1 MKQIVLFFLLFTLI
15 FQAQSQ
21 NANWEDLFSY
31 YSIQDISTG
40 GGKVFAAAENSVFS
54 YRRGTQE
61 IEKISS
67 IQGLSSEKI
76 NTIYYSANYN
86 LLFIG
91 YKTGLMDV
99 YNPQDKT
106 VLKVVDIIEK
116 VTITPAN
123 KQINHFYEYENK
135 LFISTNY
142 GISEFRLNNL
152 EFGDTFFIGD
162 AGEQLQVAQTTV
174 LNDKIYAATQ
184 EGGVRFADVNSSNLV
199 DFSLWQNITNN
210 SFRGVVT
217 LNNTLYVINN
227 NNSLQQLQ
235 GNNFINKD
243 QFNEEIKDFRVNEEK
258 LIVTTFNKVK
268 IYNNQ
273 LSTLVNISN
282 FNDFSPN
289 LSSATIFQ
297 EVIYL
302 GDLNEGLLA
311 ASTNNTS
318 VFRYLSPDGP
328 LRNDVFGLSVIP
340 NELWVTYGEY
350 NGFLDPYPLNSR
362 GVSHLKN
369 DEWIN
374 ISYEDLGEK
383 KNFVRTAINPSQTN
397 QVYIS
402 SMYDGLLEVNDE
414 ELVQVY
420 DQTNSGLQEA
430 IRPAGTIVQNDVRV
444 NGIAFDRDGNLWGN
458 VSLVEKGMFKLNA
471 GGGFQF
477 FDTSE
482 IVPDYFANNLGFTE
496 LIIDNAGNIFFG
508 TSKDGLVGF
517 QPSTN
522 TFAKV
527 SGNET
532 TGNIPDN
539 FVRSLA
545 LDNNNQLWLGTS
557 QGLRV
562 LFGPSGMFDNPNT
575 SANEIIILDDD
586 GVAQELL
593 AGSSISAITVD
604 GNNNKWIATEAGAF
618 YLSSNGQE
626 TIYRFTKE
634 NSPLPSNSVTD
645 IEIDEVSGKVYIGTR
660 NGLVA
665 FRGTATSSSDTF
677 EKVRA
682 FPNPVRPG
690 YSGLVTIDG
699 LREGANVKITDIEGN
714 LVHEVFSEG
723 GSVQWDSRAFGKHKV
738 ASGVYMVLITSK
750 DQLETKVT
758 KIMVI
763 R

>member
-1 MKQIVLFFLLFTLI
+1 MKRIVLLFFFFSLFS
-15 FQAQSQ
+15 QAQEQ
-21 NANWEDLFSY
+21 NPNWEDLFSY

-106 VLKVVDIIEK
+106 VLKVIDITEK

-123 KQINHFYEYENK
+123 RRINHFYEYGDK

-152 EFGDTFFIGD
+152 EFGDTYFIGD

-174 LNDKIYAATQ
+174 FNDKIYAATQ
-184 EGGVRFADVNSSNLV
+184 QGGLRFADVNSPNLV

-217 LNNTLYVINN
+217 LNNAVYVVSNN
-227 NNSLQQLQ
+227 NTLQQLQ

-243 QFNEEIKDFRVNEEK
+243 QFNQEVRDFRVNEEK
-258 LIVTTFNKVK
+258 LIVTTSNRVK

-282 FNDFSPN
+282 FSDFLPN

-311 ASTNNTS
+311 ASTSNTS
-318 VFRYLSPDGP
+318 AFQFLSPDGP
-328 LRNDVFGLSVIP
+328 LRNDVFSLSVIP
-340 NELWVTYGEY
+340 NEVWVTYGEY
-350 NGFLDPYPLNSR
+350 DVFFNPYPLKR
-362 GVSHLKN
+362 AGVSHLVN
-369 DEWIN
+369 EEWIN
-374 ISYEDLGEK
+374 IPFESLDETEEIT
-383 KNFVRTAINPSQTN
+383 RTAINPSNTN
-397 QVYIS
+397 QVFLS
-402 SMYDGLLEVNDE
+402 SFFGGVLDIQDNELQNKYDI
-414 ELVQVY
+414 
-420 DQTNSGLQEA
+420 TNSPLQSVV
-430 IRPAGTIVQNDVRV
+430 GNDVRV

-458 VSLVEKGMFKLNA
+458 VSRVDNGLFKLSS
-471 GGGFQF
+471 GGSFQV

-482 IVPDYFANNLGFTE
+482 IVPGGGNDNLGLSE
-496 LIIDNAGNIFFG
+496 LIIDNSGNVYFG
-508 TSKDGLVGF
+508 SYIDGIVGY

-527 SGNET
+527 KGGETAGNLP
-532 TGNIPDN
+532 NN
-539 FVRSLA
+539 YVKSLA
-545 LDNNNQLWLGTS
+545 LDNNNQLWVGTAR
-557 QGLRV
+557 GLRV
-562 LFGPSGMFDNPNT
+562 LYGPSGMFDDPNT
-575 SANEIIILDDD
+575 SANEVIILDDD

-593 AGSSISAITVD
+593 VGSSISAITVD

-645 IEIDEVSGKVYIGTR
+645 IEVDEASGKVYIGTS

-665 FRGTATSSSDTF
+665 FRGTATSSSETF
-677 EKVRA
+677 DKVRA

-690 YSGLVTIDG
+690 YSGMVTIDG

-714 LVHEVFSEG
+714 LVYEVFSEG

-738 ASGVYMVLITSK
+738 ASGVYMVLISSK

>member
-1 MKQIVLFFLLFTLI
+1 MKRIVLLFFFFSLFS
-15 FQAQSQ
+15 QAQEQ
-21 NANWEDLFSY
+21 NPNWEDLFSY

-54 YRRGTQE
+54 YRIGTQE

-106 VLKVVDIIEK
+106 VLKVIDITEK

-123 KQINHFYEYENK
+123 RRINHFYEYGDK

-152 EFGDTFFIGD
+152 EFGDTYFIGD
-162 AGEQLQVAQTTV
+162 AGEQLQVTQTTV
-174 LNDKIYAATQ
+174 FNDKIYAATQ
-184 EGGVRFADVNSSNLV
+184 QGGLRFSDVNSPNLV

-217 LNNTLYVINN
+217 LNNAVYIMSNN
-227 NNSLQQLQ
+227 NTLQQLQ

-243 QFNEEIKDFRVNEEK
+243 QFNQEVRDFRVNEEK
-258 LIVTTFNKVK
+258 LIVTTSNRVK

-282 FNDFSPN
+282 FSDFSPN

-311 ASTNNTS
+311 ATPSNTS
-318 VFRYLSPDGP
+318 AFQFLSPDGP
-328 LRNDVFGLSVIP
+328 LRNDVFSLSVIP
-340 NELWVTYGEY
+340 NEVWVTYGEY
-350 NGFLDPYPLNSR
+350 DVFFNPYPLKR
-362 GVSHLKN
+362 AGVSHLVN
-369 DEWIN
+369 EEWIN
-374 ISYEDLGEK
+374 IPFESLDETEEIT
-383 KNFVRTAINPSQTN
+383 RTAINPSNTN
-397 QVYIS
+397 QVFLS
-402 SMYDGLLEVNDE
+402 SFFGGVLDIQDNELQNKYDI
-414 ELVQVY
+414 
-420 DQTNSGLQEA
+420 TNSPLQSVV
-430 IRPAGTIVQNDVRV
+430 GNDVRV

-458 VSLVEKGMFKLNA
+458 VSRVDNGLFKLSS
-471 GGGFQF
+471 GGSFQV

-482 IVPDYFANNLGFTE
+482 IVPGGGNDNLGLSE
-496 LIIDNAGNIFFG
+496 LIIDNSGNVYFG
-508 TSKDGLVGF
+508 SYIDGIVGY

-527 SGNET
+527 KGGETAGNLP
-532 TGNIPDN
+532 NN
-539 FVRSLA
+539 YVKSLA
-545 LDNNNQLWLGTS
+545 LDNNNQLWVGTAR
-557 QGLRV
+557 GLRV
-562 LFGPSGMFDNPNT
+562 LYGPSGMFDDPNT

-593 AGSSISAITVD
+593 VGSSISAITVD

-645 IEIDEVSGKVYIGTR
+645 IEVDEASGKVYIGTS

-665 FRGTATSSSDTF
+665 FRGTATSSVETF
-677 EKVRA
+677 DEVRA

-690 YSGLVTIDG
+690 YSGMVTIDG

-714 LVHEVFSEG
+714 LVYEVFSEG

-738 ASGVYMVLITSK
+738 ASGVYMVLISSK

>member
-1 MKQIVLFFLLFTLI
+1 MKQIFLFFFFFTLI
-15 FQAQSQ
+15 SQAQEQ

-40 GGKVFAAAENSVFS
+40 GGKVYAAAENSVFS

-99 YNPQDKT
+99 YNPQEQT

-123 KQINHFYEYENK
+123 KQINHFYEYGDK

-152 EFGDTFFIGD
+152 EFGDTYFIGD
-162 AGEQLQVAQTTV
+162 AGEQLQVTQTTV
-174 LNDKIYAATQ
+174 LSDKIYAATQ
-184 EGGVRFADVNSSNLV
+184 EGGVRYADVNSPNLV

-210 SFRGVVT
+210 SFRGIVT
-217 LNNTLYVINN
+217 LNNTIYVVNN
-227 NNSLQQLQ
+227 NNALQQLQ
-235 GNNFINKD
+235 GNNFVNKD
-243 QFNEEIKDFRVNEEK
+243 QFNQEIKDFRVNEEK

-273 LSTLVNISN
+273 LNTLVNISN
-282 FNDFSPN
+282 FNDFSPS

-297 EVIYL
+297 EIVYL

-311 ASTNNTS
+311 ASTSNTNA
-318 VFRYLSPDGP
+318 FQFLSPDGP

-340 NELWVTYGEY
+340 NELWVTYGEHDGTL
-350 NGFLDPYPLNSR
+350 NPYPLNSR
-362 GVSHLKN
+362 GVSHFKN
-369 DEWIN
+369 DEWIS

-383 KNFVRTAINPSQTN
+383 KNLVRSAINPTQTN
-397 QVYIS
+397 QVFLS
-402 SMYDGLLEVNDE
+402 SMFDGLLEIQDN
-414 ELVQVY
+414 ELQNFY
-420 DQTNSGLQEA
+420 DSTNSPLQN
-430 IRPAGTIVQNDVRV
+430 VQITSTPNDVRV

-458 VSLVEKGMFKLNA
+458 LSLVGKGLFKFIP
-471 GGGFQF
+471 GGSFQI

-482 IVPDYFANNLGFTE
+482 IIPNYDNGNLGLTE
-496 LIIDNAGNIFFG
+496 LIIDNAGNVFFG
-508 TSKDGLVGF
+508 SYNNGIIGF
-517 QPSTN
+517 QSSTN

-532 TGNIPDN
+532 AGNLPEN

-545 LDNNNQLWLGTS
+545 LDNNNQLWVGTS
-557 QGLRV
+557 RGLRV
-562 LFGPSGMFDNPNT
+562 LYGPSGMFDNPNA
-575 SANEIIILDDD
+575 SASEIIILDDD

-593 AGSSISAITVD
+593 AGSSISGITVD

-645 IEIDEVSGKVYIGTR
+645 IEVDEVSGKVYIGTR

-665 FRGTATSSSDTF
+665 FRGTATSSSETF
-677 EKVRA
+677 DKVRA

-690 YSGLVTIDG
+690 YSGMVTIDG
-699 LREGANVKITDIEGN
+699 LRDGANVKITDIEGN
-714 LVHEVFSEG
+714 LVYEIVSEG

-738 ASGVYMVLITSK
+738 ASGVYMVLITSR

>member
-1 MKQIVLFFLLFTLI
+1 MKRIFLLFFFFALI
-15 FQAQSQ
+15 SQAQEQ
-21 NANWEDLFSY
+21 NPNWEDLFSY
-31 YSIQDISTG
+31 YSIQDISPG

-76 NTIYYSANYN
+76 NTIYYSENYN

-123 KQINHFYEYENK
+123 KRINHFYEYGDK

-162 AGEQLQVAQTTV
+162 AGEQLQVTQTTV

-184 EGGVRFADVNSSNLV
+184 EGGLRFADVNSSNLV
-199 DFSLWQNITNN
+199 DFSLWQNISNN

-217 LNNTLYVINN
+217 LNNAVYVMTNN
-227 NNSLQQLQ
+227 NTLQQLQ
-235 GNNFINKD
+235 ANNFINKD
-243 QFNEEIKDFRVNEEK
+243 QFSQEVKDFRVNEEK
-258 LIVTTFNKVK
+258 LIVTTFNRVKV
-268 IYNNQ
+268 YNNQ

-282 FNDFSPN
+282 FSDFLPN

-311 ASTNNTS
+311 ASTSNTS
-318 VFRYLSPDGP
+318 AFQFLSPDGP

-350 NGFLDPYPLNSR
+350 DVFFDPYPLKKA
-362 GVSHLKN
+362 GVSHLMN
-369 DEWIN
+369 EEWIN
-374 ISYEDLGEK
+374 ISFESLDETK
-383 KNFVRTAINPSQTN
+383 EIARTAINPSNTS
-397 QVYIS
+397 QVFLS
-402 SMYDGLLEVNDE
+402 SFFGGVLDIENN
-414 ELVQVY
+414 ELQFVY
-420 DQTNSGLQEA
+420 DSYNSPLQNVEENTSTN
-430 IRPAGTIVQNDVRV
+430 NDVRV
-444 NGIAFDRDGNLWGN
+444 NGIAFDREGNLWGN
-458 VSLVEKGMFKLNA
+458 VSRVDNGLFKLSS
-471 GGGFQF
+471 GGSFQV

-482 IVPDYFANNLGFTE
+482 IVPGSGNNNLGLSE
-496 LIIDNAGNIFFG
+496 LIIDNSGNVYFG
-508 TSKDGLVGF
+508 SYIDGIVGY

-527 SGNET
+527 KGGETAGNLA
-532 TGNIPDN
+532 DN
-539 FVRSLA
+539 YVKSLA
-545 LDNNNQLWLGTS
+545 LDNNNQLWVGTS
-557 QGLRV
+557 RGLRV
-562 LFGPSGMFDNPNT
+562 LYGPSGMFDNPNA

-645 IEIDEVSGKVYIGTR
+645 IEVDEVTGKVYIGTS

-665 FRGTATSSSDTF
+665 FRGTATSSSETF

-690 YSGLVTIDG
+690 YSGMVTIDG

-714 LVHEVFSEG
+714 LVYEVFSEG
-723 GSVQWDSRAFGKHKV
+723 GSIQWDSRAFGKHKV
-738 ASGVYMVLITSK
+738 ASGVYMVLISSR